1 MRAPRSREP
10 RARAA
15 LAIVT
20 FALLSMAPFAALVSS
35 VIACT
40 DGVTPDCSDA
50 ATQCGPDIDGAGDL
64 LEAQPLPESSAPDA
78 SADTSVPQPDGG
90 DPDAGDPDADAGD
103 EI

>member
-1 MRAPRSREP
+1 VRAPRSREP

-20 FALLSMAPFAALVSS
+20 FALLSIAPFAAIVSA
-35 VIACT
+35 VVACT

-50 ATQCGPDIDGAGDL
+50 ATQCGPDIDGAADL

-78 SADTSVPQPDGG
+78 PADTSVPQPDGG
-90 DPDAGDPDADAGD
+90 DPDADAGD